1 MAIYETPG
9 TNFHDLNLDWLIS
22 KMKELIT
29 EWAATEQ
36 DWAGVQTI
44 INGWPATFDA
54 YYRQPGH
61 QLPETITNEAQRVA
75 NAAVEEEA
83 GLREGEDDRLSGEI
97 ETQEHRIDNAL
108 PRITALETG
117 LTAETTARTNADTT
131 MAGNISTLTT
141 NLNQEIERATAADA
155 GLDSRLDAAEEAIQG
170 LEGAVRLN
178 PTVSP
183 DYVNQAFALTH
194 TSDASQ
200 RRNPGDSIS
209 LSEPSAAN
217 NFRGKIFTAEPFE
230 IFSVSGYNNTSNVPM
245 VTFLDANDVILA
257 MQGNTYGQ
265 NPSFRN
271 GYLVIAPPNTAKIL
285 VQLYAPGNNI
295 GSKYVYR
302 GALSPYSRIMFGG
315 SAVPS
320 VATNGRQFQYV
331 REDYQT
337 AQMTVYPYETFR
349 WVATT

>member
-108 PRITALETG
+108 PRIAALETG
-117 LTAETTARTNADTT
+117 LTEETTERTNADTT

-141 NLNQEIERATAADA
+141 NLNQEIERATTADA
-155 GLDSRLDAAEEAIQG
+155 GLDSRLDAAEEAILG
-170 LEGAVRLN
+170 LEGAVRLD
-178 PTVSP
+178 PADSP
-183 DYVNQAFALTH
+183 DV
-194 TSDASQ
+194 ASGAYAILGGGGAQ
-200 RRNPGDSIS
+200 RVGETLNI
-209 LSEPSAAN
+209 SEPGSG
-217 NFRGKIFTAEPFE
+217 NFRAKIFNAAPFE
-230 IFSVSGYNNTSNVPM
+230 VFCVRGNTASGNVPLCI
-245 VTFLDANDVILA
+245 FLDTNNVIL
-257 MQGNTYGQ
+257 GIG
-265 NPSFRN
+265 PSTTGAATARF
-271 GYLVIAPPNTAKIL
+271 GIMYYAPQNTAKVIF
-285 VQLYAPGNNI
+285 QENKTASTKAATYF
-295 GSKYVYR
+295 YR
-302 GALSPYSRIMFGG
+302 GMLSPYSRIMFGG
-315 SAVPS
+315 PDTVPN
-320 VATNGRQFQYV
+320 VTTGGRVFKYV
-331 REDYQT
+331 REDTQS
-337 AQMTVYPYETFR
+337 AQGLTYPLETFQ
-349 WVATT
+349 WVAP